1 MRGVGIQNRR
11 KKSGHIYALAGKICR
26 QTARALLMGGLIF
39 TGLFICSPVLL
50 LLSGSMTGEYELTQA
65 FKAVLSGGS
74 GFINW
79 TVLPEFPTLEWYR
92 RLLFYSPQFFILFWN
107 SIKMVLIILAGQ
119 MVIAVPAAWAF
130 AVYRFPFRRLL
141 FTLYI
146 VLMLMPFQVTMLS
159 SYLVL
164 DRLRLMDTQAAV
176 ILPAIFSTF
185 PVFLIYRGF
194 CSIHPGLLEAGRIDG
209 AGELGLFV
217 RIGLPLGS
225 SGILSAFVLGFL
237 EYWNMIEQP
246 LTFLKSKELWPLSL
260 YLPEI
265 GLTQA
270 GFAFAAS
277 VVTLI
282 PAVFVFLLGQDYL
295 EQGIAMSGLKE

>member
-1 MRGVGIQNRR
+1 MKIFR
-11 KKSGHIYALAGKICR
+11 KAGKAAGQVFRFI
-26 QTARALLMGGLIF
+26 LLLGPVFLMCAPIF
-39 TGLFICSPVLL
+39 L
-50 LLSGSMTGEYELTQA
+50 LLSGSVLSRQELSQYLAPLFGNAEGYIGWRLFPQYPTGEHYW
-65 FKAVLSGGS
+65 K
-74 GFINW
+74 
-79 TVLPEFPTLEWYR
+79 
-92 RLLFYSPQFFILFWN
+92 LLLYTPQFYTVFWN
-107 SIKMVLIILAGQ
+107 SLKLVAAILGGQLLIG
-119 MVIAVPAAWAF
+119 VPAAWAF
-130 AVYRFPFRRLL
+130 AVYRFRGRKFL
-141 FTLYI
+141 FTIYI

-164 DRLRLMDTQAAV
+164 DRLHMLDTQGAV

-194 CSIHPGLLEAGRIDG
+194 RGVHPGLLEAGRMDG
-209 AGELGLFV
+209 AGELRLFV
-217 RIGLPLGS
+217 MIGLPLGS

-246 LTFLKSKELWPLSL
+246 LTFLKNKALWPLSL

-265 GLTQA
+265 GLNQA

-282 PAVFVFLLGQDYL
+282 PALFIFLLGQDYL

>member
-1 MRGVGIQNRR
+1 
-11 KKSGHIYALAGKICR
+11 
-26 QTARALLMGGLIF
+26 
-39 TGLFICSPVLL
+39 
-50 LLSGSMTGEYELTQA
+50 
-65 FKAVLSGGS
+65 
-74 GFINW
+74 
-79 TVLPEFPTLEWYR
+79 
-92 RLLFYSPQFFILFWN
+92 
-107 SIKMVLIILAGQ
+107 
-119 MVIAVPAAWAF
+119 
-130 AVYRFPFRRLL
+130 
-141 FTLYI
+141 
-146 VLMLMPFQVTMLS
+146 MLMPFQVTMLS

-164 DRLRLMDTQAAV
+164 DRLHMLDTQGAV

-194 CSIHPGLLEAGRIDG
+194 RGVHPGLLEAGRMDG
-209 AGELGLFV
+209 AGRLFV
-217 RIGLPLGS
+217 MIGLPLGS

-246 LTFLKSKELWPLSL
+246 LTFLKNKALWPLSL

-265 GLTQA
+265 GLNQA

-282 PAVFVFLLGQDYL
+282 PALFIFLLGQDYL

>member
-1 MRGVGIQNRR
+1 MKIFR
-11 KKSGHIYALAGKICR
+11 KAGKAAGQVFRFI
-26 QTARALLMGGLIF
+26 LLLGPVFLMCAPIF
-39 TGLFICSPVLL
+39 L
-50 LLSGSMTGEYELTQA
+50 LLSGSVMSRQELSQYLAPLFGNAEGYIGWRLFPQYPTGEHYW
-65 FKAVLSGGS
+65 K
-74 GFINW
+74 
-79 TVLPEFPTLEWYR
+79 
-92 RLLFYSPQFFILFWN
+92 LLLYTPQFYTVFWN
-107 SIKMVLIILAGQ
+107 SLKLVAAILGGQLLIG
-119 MVIAVPAAWAF
+119 VPAAWAF
-130 AVYRFPFRRLL
+130 AVYRFRGRKFL
-141 FTLYI
+141 FTIYI

-164 DRLRLMDTQAAV
+164 DRLHMLDTQGAV

-194 CSIHPGLLEAGRIDG
+194 RGVHPGLLEAGRMDG
-209 AGELGLFV
+209 AGELRLFV
-217 RIGLPLGS
+217 MIGLPLGS

-246 LTFLKSKELWPLSL
+246 LTFLKNKALWPLSL

-265 GLTQA
+265 GLNQA

-282 PAVFVFLLGQDYL
+282 PALFIFLLGQDYL

>member
-1 MRGVGIQNRR
+1 MKIFR
-11 KKSGHIYALAGKICR
+11 KAGKAVGQVFR
-26 QTARALLMGGLIF
+26 FLLLLGPVFLMCAPIF
-39 TGLFICSPVLL
+39 L
-50 LLSGSMTGEYELTQA
+50 LLSGSVMSRQELSQYLAPLFGNAEGYIGWRLFPQYPTGEHYW
-65 FKAVLSGGS
+65 K
-74 GFINW
+74 
-79 TVLPEFPTLEWYR
+79 
-92 RLLFYSPQFFILFWN
+92 LLLYTPQFYTVFWN
-107 SIKMVLIILAGQ
+107 SLKLVAAILGGQLLIG
-119 MVIAVPAAWAF
+119 VPAAWAF
-130 AVYRFPFRRLL
+130 AVYRFRGRKFL
-141 FTLYI
+141 FTIYI

-164 DRLRLMDTQAAV
+164 DRLHMLDTQGAV

-194 CSIHPGLLEAGRIDG
+194 RGVHPGLLEAGRMDG
-209 AGELGLFV
+209 AGELRLFV
-217 RIGLPLGS
+217 MIGLPLGS

-246 LTFLKSKELWPLSL
+246 LTFLKNKALWPLSL

-265 GLTQA
+265 GLNQA

-282 PAVFVFLLGQDYL
+282 PALFIFLLGQDYL

>member
-1 MRGVGIQNRR
+1 MKIFR
-11 KKSGHIYALAGKICR
+11 KAGKAAGQVFRFI
-26 QTARALLMGGLIF
+26 LLLG
-39 TGLFICSPVLL
+39 PVFLMCAPVFL
-50 LLSGSMTGEYELTQA
+50 LLSGSVMSRQELSQYLAPLFGKAEGYIGWGLFPQYPTGEHYW
-65 FKAVLSGGS
+65 K
-74 GFINW
+74 
-79 TVLPEFPTLEWYR
+79 
-92 RLLFYSPQFFILFWN
+92 LLLYTPQFYTVFWN
-107 SIKMVLIILAGQ
+107 SLKLVAAILGGQLLIG
-119 MVIAVPAAWAF
+119 VPAAWAF
-130 AVYRFPFRRLL
+130 AVYRFRGRKFL
-141 FTLYI
+141 FTIYI

-164 DRLRLMDTQAAV
+164 DRLHMLDTQGAV

-194 CSIHPGLLEAGRIDG
+194 RGVHPGLLEAGRMDG
-209 AGELGLFV
+209 AGELRLFV
-217 RIGLPLGS
+217 MIGLPLGS

-246 LTFLKSKELWPLSL
+246 LTFLKNKALWPLSL

-265 GLTQA
+265 GLNQA

-282 PAVFVFLLGQDYL
+282 PALFIFLLGQDYL

>member
-1 MRGVGIQNRR
+1 MKIFR
-11 KKSGHIYALAGKICR
+11 KAGKAAGQVFRFI
-26 QTARALLMGGLIF
+26 LLLGPVFLMCAPIF
-39 TGLFICSPVLL
+39 L
-50 LLSGSMTGEYELTQA
+50 LLSGSVMSRQELSQYLAPLFGNAEGYIGWRLFPQYPTGEHYW
-65 FKAVLSGGS
+65 K
-74 GFINW
+74 
-79 TVLPEFPTLEWYR
+79 
-92 RLLFYSPQFFILFWN
+92 LLLYTPQFYTVFWN
-107 SIKMVLIILAGQ
+107 SLKLVAAILGGQLLIG
-119 MVIAVPAAWAF
+119 VPAAWAF
-130 AVYRFPFRRLL
+130 AVYRFRGRKFL
-141 FTLYI
+141 FTIYI

-164 DRLRLMDTQAAV
+164 DRLRMLDTQGAV

-194 CSIHPGLLEAGRIDG
+194 RGVHPGLLEAGRMDG
-209 AGELGLFV
+209 AGELRLFV
-217 RIGLPLGS
+217 MIGLPLGS

-246 LTFLKSKELWPLSL
+246 LTFLKNKALWPLSL

-265 GLTQA
+265 GLNQA

-282 PAVFVFLLGQDYL
+282 PALFIFLLGQDYL

>member
-1 MRGVGIQNRR
+1 MV
-11 KKSGHIYALAGKICR
+11 SEAA
-26 QTARALLMGGLIF
+26 F
-39 TGLFICSPVLL
+39 LFSPVFYPVLEFYQNGAHHPGGPAGD
-50 LLSGSMTGEYELTQA
+50 SGAGGMGLCGLQISFPQA
-65 FKAVLSGGS
+65 FVYPVYCFNADAISGDHAVLISGAGPAAS
-74 GFINW
+74 YGYAGW
-79 TVLPEFPTLEWYR
+79 R
-92 RLLFYSPQFFILFWN
+92 RYFPQFFKKALFRN
-107 SIKMVLIILAGQ
+107 
-119 MVIAVPAAWAF
+119 
-130 AVYRFPFRRLL
+130 RR
-141 FTLYI
+141 
-146 VLMLMPFQVTMLS
+146 P
-159 SYLVL
+159 
-164 DRLRLMDTQAAV
+164 AV

>member
-1 MRGVGIQNRR
+1 MKIFR
-11 KKSGHIYALAGKICR
+11 KAGKAAGQVFRFI
-26 QTARALLMGGLIF
+26 LLLG
-39 TGLFICSPVLL
+39 PVFLMCAPVFL
-50 LLSGSMTGEYELTQA
+50 LLSGSVMSRQELSQYLAPLFGKAEGYIGWRLFPQYPTGEHYW
-65 FKAVLSGGS
+65 K
-74 GFINW
+74 
-79 TVLPEFPTLEWYR
+79 
-92 RLLFYSPQFFILFWN
+92 LLLYTPQFYTVFWN
-107 SIKMVLIILAGQ
+107 SLKLVAAILGGQLLIG
-119 MVIAVPAAWAF
+119 VPAAWAF
-130 AVYRFPFRRLL
+130 AVYRFRGRKFL
-141 FTLYI
+141 FTIYI

-164 DRLRLMDTQAAV
+164 DRLHMLDTQGAV

-194 CSIHPGLLEAGRIDG
+194 RGVHPGLLEAGRMDG
-209 AGELGLFV
+209 AGELRLFV
-217 RIGLPLGS
+217 MIGLPLGS

-246 LTFLKSKELWPLSL
+246 LTFLKNKALWPLSL

-265 GLTQA
+265 GLNQA

-282 PAVFVFLLGQDYL
+282 PALFIFLLGQDYL

>member
-1 MRGVGIQNRR
+1 MKIFR
-11 KKSGHIYALAGKICR
+11 KAGKAAGQVFRFI
-26 QTARALLMGGLIF
+26 LLLGPVFLMCAPIF
-39 TGLFICSPVLL
+39 L
-50 LLSGSMTGEYELTQA
+50 LLSGSVMSRQELSQYLGPLFGNAEGYIGWRLFPQYPTGEHYW
-65 FKAVLSGGS
+65 K
-74 GFINW
+74 
-79 TVLPEFPTLEWYR
+79 
-92 RLLFYSPQFFILFWN
+92 LLLYTPQFYTVFWN
-107 SIKMVLIILAGQ
+107 SLKLVAAILGGQLLIG
-119 MVIAVPAAWAF
+119 VPAAWAF
-130 AVYRFPFRRLL
+130 AVYRFRGRKFL
-141 FTLYI
+141 FTIYI

-164 DRLRLMDTQAAV
+164 DRLHMLDTQGAV

-194 CSIHPGLLEAGRIDG
+194 RGVHPGLLEAGRMDG
-209 AGELGLFV
+209 AGELRLFV
-217 RIGLPLGS
+217 MIGLPLGS

-246 LTFLKSKELWPLSL
+246 LTFLKNKALWPLSL

-265 GLTQA
+265 GLNQA

-282 PAVFVFLLGQDYL
+282 PALFIFLLGQDYL